1 MVNLYLTP
9 ARIMTMTV
17 NDNFLW
23 IWYKQQLRTL
33 KWLAG
38 IKFVAECGRYVRNR
52 IWNLCILTGE
62 NNCSIEVI
70 EKTLMR
76 AYFLAPSVLFFSLI
90 WLPWHFLHLV
100 AVIGFLAPHL
110 KHILKNNL
118 RCCAICFF
126 VASVIGIY
134 TVLNSKEGSFLPFCS
149 YYFSGIYKA
158 ISYFLLL
165 SYNCSCIA
173 DGTNKYY

>member
-1 MVNLYLTP
+1 M
-9 ARIMTMTV
+9 
-17 NDNFLW
+17 
-23 IWYKQQLRTL
+23 

-38 IKFVAECGRYVRNR
+38 IKFVAECGRYVCNR
-52 IWNLCILTGE
+52 IWNVCILAGN

-70 EKTLMR
+70 EKTLTR

-90 WLPWHFLHLV
+90 WVPWHFLHLV
-100 AVIGFLAPHL
+100 VEIGFLAPHL

-126 VASVIGIY
+126 AASVIGIYY

-149 YYFSGIYKA
+149 SYFEGIYKRLA
-158 ISYFLLL
+158 TLAVVLQLL
-165 SYNCSCIA
+165 CIA
-173 DGTNKYY
+173 DGTSKYY